1 MKYIKIDAD
10 TFVEYDKTT
19 RESQL
24 FSKSAIE
31 SEISLTQSQLDA
43 LPPKPSNAELLA
55 WAKANFENADVRA
68 RDTLEESVKQL
79 QNKLDK
85 INLL

>member
-10 TFVEYDKTT
+10 TFVEYDKTERT
-19 RESQL
+19 STL
-24 FSKSAIE
+24 ILKSAIE
-31 SEISLTQSQLDA
+31 SELALTQAQLSA
-43 LPPKPSNAELLA
+43 LPPSPSNADLLA
-55 WAKANFENADVRA
+55 WAKANFNDSDIRA
-68 RDTLEESVKQL
+68 RDTLEKSINQL

>member
-10 TFVEYDKTT
+10 TFVEYDKVT
-19 RESQL
+19 RESNIV
-24 FSKSAIE
+24 FKSAIE
-31 SEISLTQSQLDA
+31 SELAVTNAQLA
-43 LPPKPSNAELLA
+43 TLPAPPSNAELLA
-55 WAKANFENADVRA
+55 WAKANFEDAGVRA
-68 RDTLEESVKQL
+68 RDTLEESVKNL